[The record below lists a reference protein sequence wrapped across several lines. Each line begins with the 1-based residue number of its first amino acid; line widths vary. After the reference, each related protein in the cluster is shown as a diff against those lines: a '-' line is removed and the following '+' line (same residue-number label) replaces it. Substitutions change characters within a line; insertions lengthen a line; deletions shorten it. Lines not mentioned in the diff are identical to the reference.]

1 MSAAVLRYLPVKRG
15 DGDSCLLGPC
25 AQMPPTVP
33 VVVTDDSI
41 VLGRAHGKAGVRVAG
56 GLALGTEVFE
66 HNLPCRACGWLPVHP
81 HCLLGVAECFLAES
95 FHPQSFGREVG
106 LPMA

>member
-1 MSAAVLRYLPVKRG
+1 M
-15 DGDSCLLGPC
+15 
-25 AQMPPTVP
+25 
-33 VVVTDDSI
+33 I
-41 VLGRAHGKAGVRVAG
+41 VLFLEELMEKQVCVWREGVAEGWHWGADVH
-56 GLALGTEVFE
+56 E

-81 HCLLGVAECFLAES
+81 HCLLGVAECFMAES